1 MSTKNTTWRVE
12 GMLCPHCEET
22 VRQAV
27 KGLPGIKNV
36 TASYR
41 KGTLTADWEERQ
53 LPERR
58 IAAALK
64 EEGYTLAC
72 REERFDKRAVL
83 NFIISAAVLVALW
96 LLLNNT
102 GLSDKFSAFPVA
114 KAGMSLSA
122 LFIIGLMTS
131 LHCAAMCGGIS
142 IGTAAG
148 GKSANAALEYNAGRV
163 VSYTV
168 TGGIVGALGRAFS
181 ISPVVKGIIQLIAGA
196 FMIIMALNLIGYF
209 SFLRALAPRFP
220 KGLRKI
226 FTKKGKGSPLIIGL
240 LNGLMPCGPLQAMQI
255 YALSSGSWYMGA
267 LSMLCFAL
275 GTLPLML
282 GVGLISGKLNKK
294 YARHVQVFSA
304 MLVAVLGIGMVQS
317 GAALAD
323 PVKETVNVGIEAGI
337 GETEQADD
345 IQEIYSQ
352 ADYGSYEG
360 ITVKAGIPV
369 KWHLNVPEGKLN
381 GCNNAII
388 IPQYGIEKELQ
399 EGDNI
404 IEFTPKEAGNVP
416 FSCWMG
422 MIRSEIK
429 IL

>member
-1 MSTKNTTWRVE
+1 MSTKNTKWKVE
-12 GMLCPHCEET
+12 GMMCPHCEET

-27 KGLPGIKNV
+27 KELPGIKNV
-36 TASYR
+36 AASYR
-41 KGTLTADWEERQ
+41 KGTLTADWDEIQ

-58 IAAALK
+58 IAAVLK
-64 EEGYTLAC
+64 EEGYTLVC
-72 REERFDKRAVL
+72 RKEGYDKRAVL
-83 NFIISAAVLVALW
+83 NFIISAAVLAALW
-96 LLLNNT
+96 LLLENT
-102 GLSDKFSAFPVA
+102 GLSDRFSAFPVA

-148 GKSANAALEYNAGRV
+148 GKSANTALEYNAGRV
-163 VSYTV
+163 ISYTV

-181 ISPVVKGIIQLIAGA
+181 ISPAVKGTIQLIAGA
-196 FMIIMALNLIGYF
+196 FMIIMALNLTGCF
-209 SFLRALAPRFP
+209 SFLSALVPRLP
-220 KGLRKI
+220 RGLRKI
-226 FTKKGKGSPLIIGL
+226 FARRGSGSPLMIGL

-282 GVGLISGKLNKK
+282 GVGLISGRLNKR
-294 YARHVQVFSA
+294 YARQVQAFSA
-304 MLVAVLGIGMVQS
+304 ILVAVLGIGMLQS
-317 GAALAD
+317 GAALAY
-323 PVKETVNVGIEAGI
+323 PVKEIVSAGIGAEI

-345 IQEIYSQ
+345 IQEIYSR

-360 ITVKAGIPV
+360 ITVKSGIPV

-381 GCNNAII
+381 GCNNAITLNTALKKSFRRAI
-388 IPQYGIEKELQ
+388 I
-399 EGDNI
+399 
-404 IEFTPKEAGNVP
+404 
-416 FSCWMG
+416 
-422 MIRSEIK
+422 
-429 IL
+429 

>member
-72 REERFDKRAVL
+72 REERFDKRVVL
-83 NFIISAAVLVALW
+83 NFIISAAVLATLW

-102 GLSDKFSAFPVA
+102 GISDKFSAFPVA

-181 ISPVVKGIIQLIAGA
+181 ISPVVKGIIQFIAGA
-196 FMIIMALNLIGYF
+196 FMI
-209 SFLRALAPRFP
+209 
-220 KGLRKI
+220 
-226 FTKKGKGSPLIIGL
+226 GSVTT
-240 LNGLMPCGPLQAMQI
+240 NG
-255 YALSSGSWYMGA
+255 
-267 LSMLCFAL
+267 
-275 GTLPLML
+275 
-282 GVGLISGKLNKK
+282 
-294 YARHVQVFSA
+294 
-304 MLVAVLGIGMVQS
+304 
-317 GAALAD
+317 
-323 PVKETVNVGIEAGI
+323 
-337 GETEQADD
+337 
-345 IQEIYSQ
+345 
-352 ADYGSYEG
+352 
-360 ITVKAGIPV
+360 
-369 KWHLNVPEGKLN
+369 
-381 GCNNAII
+381 
-388 IPQYGIEKELQ
+388 
-399 EGDNI
+399 
-404 IEFTPKEAGNVP
+404 
-416 FSCWMG
+416 
-422 MIRSEIK
+422 
-429 IL
+429 